1 MNNRYEGISGEE
13 YAKNYLIDKG
23 YSILDSNY
31 LGRHGEIDIIAS
43 KDGYIVF
50 IEVKSRN
57 NERFGHP
64 LESITRAKV
73 NSIVMTARSY
83 IHSKKLYDR
92 PIRFDVISILRGKI
106 EHIEDA
112 FRAQIRI
119 YKRFM

>member
-13 YAKNYLIDKG
+13 SAKNYLIDKG

-73 NSIVMTARSY
+73 NSTVMTARSY

-92 PIRFDVISILRGKI
+92 PIRFDVISILRGEI

-112 FRAQIRI
+112 FRA
-119 YKRFM
+119 